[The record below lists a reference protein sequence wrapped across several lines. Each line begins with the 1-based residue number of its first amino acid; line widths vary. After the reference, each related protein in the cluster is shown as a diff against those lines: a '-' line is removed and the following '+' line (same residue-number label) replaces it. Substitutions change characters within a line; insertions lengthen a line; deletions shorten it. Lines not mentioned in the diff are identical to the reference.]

1 MSQRIITAIIAALIF
16 IPIVF
21 IGGIPFIIL
30 IYMMATLCLFE
41 IFRMKKIKFNSFAGI
56 ISTIL
61 LWVFLLPTN
70 DVYFFNG
77 IELDAKIAL
86 FFFGVLLFLCYSFVS
101 KNSFSFDTI
110 GFCVLAILYI
120 GIGFYYIIETR
131 NIGGVLLFFF
141 ALFLIWATDSGAY
154 FVGRAVGKRKLAP
167 HISPNKTIEGSIGGI
182 VSAVVVALLF
192 YFLSDIQE
200 SFEFVEILITSIVL
214 SIFGQF
220 GDLVESGLK
229 RFYNVKDSGKILP
242 GHGGML
248 DRVDSWLF
256 VMPLLNF
263 LQLL

>member
-1 MSQRIITAIIAALIF
+1 MSQRIITAVVAALIF

-21 IGGIPFIIL
+21 IGGIPFIFL
-30 IYMMATLCLFE
+30 IYAMATLCLFE
-41 IFRMKKIKFNSFAGI
+41 IFRMKKIKYTSFAGI
-56 ISTIL
+56 ISTLL
-61 LWVFLLPTN
+61 LWIFLLPTN
-70 DVYFFNG
+70 DLIFLNG
-77 IELDAKIAL
+77 IQLESKIVL
-86 FFFGVLLFLCYSFVS
+86 FFLGVLIFLCYSFIS
-101 KNSFSFDTI
+101 KNSFNFDEI

-131 NIGGVLLFFF
+131 NAGGILFFFF

-192 YFLSDIQE
+192 YFLSDIQH
-200 SFEFVEILITSIVL
+200 SFHFGEILIISIVL

-229 RFYNVKDSGKILP
+229 RFYNVKDSGNILP